1 MNNTFKSI
9 LTRLNNKGTVTAL
22 AALIVELLV
31 QFGADIDSAKITSI
45 INIFCCIFVVLGIM
59 NDPTNNSEMY
69 IPGVYDKLVEKK
81 EDDVEWKYY

>member
-45 INIFCCIFVVLGIM
+45 INIFCCIFVILGIM
-59 NDPTNNSEMY
+59 NDPTNNNEMY
-69 IPGVYDKLVEKK
+69 IPGVYDKLADK
-81 EDDVEWKYY
+81 ENNSIDKEE